1 MVCLTFPTVNCLR
14 MPDHAGNPPTVVAP
28 LEDVL
33 RGVAEAGLG
42 HVGID
47 GFTMG
52 EYISRRG
59 APDRLAALLTRYGLD
74 CTDVGVLRIGGPIET
89 IDAARALAALAQ
101 ASGARI
107 CVTAVDT
114 DPAAEST
121 TALLARCADLFSAV
135 GVRIALEFLPYT
147 PLGTLVEARDL
158 CAAVGWQRCGVLVD
172 SWMFFRGQNSW
183 ADLRALTADQV
194 AYVQLDDAPEP
205 IGPDPVYESR
215 HRRVLPGQGV
225 FDLAEF
231 VRVLQEIGFDGPVGV
246 EVLSDE
252 FRALDPVDQGR
263 AAATAARA
271 VWAAL
276 C

>member
-1 MVCLTFPTVNCLR
+1 VVCLTFPTVNCLR
-14 MPDHAGNPPTVVAP
+14 MPDRAGNPPTVVTP

-52 EYISRRG
+52 EYISRGG

-74 CTDVGVLRIGGPIET
+74 CTDIGVLRIGNPTAT
-89 IDAARALAALAQ
+89 IDAARAFAALAQ
-101 ASGARI
+101 TTGARI
-107 CVTAVDT
+107 CVTAVDS

-121 TALLARCADLFSAV
+121 TALLACCADLFSAV

-147 PLGTLVEARDL
+147 PLGTLVEARGL

-231 VRVLQEIGFDGPVGV
+231 VRVLQEIRFDGPVGV
-246 EVLSDE
+246 EVLSDQ

-263 AAATAARA
+263 AAASAARA

>member
-28 LEDVL
+28 LEGVL

>member
-1 MVCLTFPTVNCLR
+1 M
-14 MPDHAGNPPTVVAP
+14 VAP
-28 LEDVL
+28 LEGVL